1 MCKLG
6 RSLDNSSLSGVSSY
20 HKSGYTTEKQGMYAV
35 WMKGHILVTLR
46 KFKDD
51 RLLYTAC
58 KYKVRKYKRNTK
70 SVWRVGTAYNK
81 QASKKTPASNKL
93 KLSNCFL

>member
-46 KFKDD
+46 
-51 RLLYTAC
+51 
-58 KYKVRKYKRNTK
+58 N
-70 SVWRVGTAYNK
+70 
-81 QASKKTPASNKL
+81 SKMIISFTQHANVKCENAK
-93 KLSNCFL
+93 KKI